1 MAALLSAGVDTIL
14 PDQVREAAAESPICE
29 LKAVHK
35 SFDRGGGKPLRVL
48 EDITLDVRPNEVLA
62 LLGPSGCGKSTILR
76 IVAGLIRATG
86 GEVLYHGSPLQG
98 VNPGV
103 AIVFQSFALF
113 PWLTVEKNVA
123 VVLRATGFDEGA
135 SGEKA
140 RRAIRMVGLDGF
152 REAYPRELSGGMKQ
166 RVGMARALAVD
177 PEVLL
182 MDEPFSQVDALTAR
196 ALRAEVLDIWDD
208 RDRNP
213 SSILMV
219 SHDIAEVAYMADR
232 IVVLSANPGRIRTI
246 VENTLP
252 RPRDTHAPDF
262 TWLLDQL
269 HDIVTSAELPD
280 VSVTAVSAAVA
291 RDVVEPLP
299 AAQPTDILGLL
310 EYLDT
315 QAGACDLF
323 QVAHDTHG
331 TFVEVLT
338 TVKGAE
344 MLDLVD
350 TPQRLVRLT
359 PLGQRFVRSG
369 MEERRPIWR
378 TQLLKLSL
386 FRALKGVIDA
396 KGGEVS
402 REDAIA
408 EIQQR
413 LPREDA
419 ARTFDTLVAWA
430 RFGGLFT
437 YREDAHALSAE

>member
-1 MAALLSAGVDTIL
+1 VPET
-14 PDQVREAAAESPICE
+14 PICE
-29 LKAVHK
+29 LRGVNK
-35 SFDRGGGKPLRVL
+35 SFDRDGGQPLRVL

-86 GEVLYHGSPLQG
+86 GEVLHHGSALEG
-98 VNPGV
+98 VNPGI

-113 PWLTVEKNVA
+113 PWLTVERNVA
-123 VVLRATGFDEGA
+123 VVLQTLGLDDGA
-135 SGEKA
+135 AREKA
-140 RRAIRMVGLDGF
+140 RSAIRMVGLEGF
-152 REAYPRELSGGMKQ
+152 SEAYPRELSGGMKQ

-182 MDEPFSQVDALTAR
+182 MDEPFSQVDALTAQ

-208 RDRNP
+208 RERNP
-213 SSILMV
+213 RSILMV
-219 SHDIAEVAYMADR
+219 SHDIGEVAYMADR

-252 RPRDTHAPDF
+252 RPRDTRAADF
-262 TWLLDQL
+262 TWLLDHL

-280 VSVTAVSAAVA
+280 VSVTAASAVVT
-291 RDVVEPLP
+291 RDVVEPL
-299 AAQPTDILGLL
+299 AAAHSTDILGLL
-310 EYLDT
+310 EFLER

-323 QVAHDTHG
+323 LVAHETHG

-338 TVKGAE
+338 AVKGAE
-344 MLDLVD
+344 MLELVE

-359 PLGQRFVRSG
+359 PLGQKFVRAG
-369 MEERRPIWR
+369 MEERKPLWR
-378 TQLLKLSL
+378 AQLLKLGL
-386 FRALKGVIDA
+386 FRVLKEMIDA
-396 KGGEVS
+396 NGGELQ
-402 REDAIA
+402 REQAIE

-419 ARTFDTLVAWA
+419 ARIFDTLVGWA
-430 RFGGLFT
+430 RFGGLFA
-437 YREDAHALSAE
+437 YREDGQVLSTE

>member
-1 MAALLSAGVDTIL
+1 V
-14 PDQVREAAAESPICE
+14 AENPICE
-29 LKAVHK
+29 LKGVHK
-35 SFDRGGGKPLRVL
+35 SFDRDAGKTLRVL

-86 GEVLYHGSPLQG
+86 GEVLYHGVPLTG

-113 PWLTVEKNVA
+113 PWLTVENNVA
-123 VVLRATGFDEGA
+123 VVLRTQGLDAA
-135 SGEKA
+135 AAGEKA

-152 REAYPRELSGGMKQ
+152 RHAYPRELSGGMKQ

-177 PEVLL
+177 PEILL
-182 MDEPFSQVDALTAR
+182 MDEPFSQVDALTAE

-208 RDRNP
+208 RERNP
-213 SSILMV
+213 TSILMV

-252 RPRDTHAPDF
+252 RPRNIRAPDF
-262 TWLLDQL
+262 TWLLDRL

-280 VSVTAVSAAVA
+280 VSVTAASFAIAQ
-291 RDVVEPLP
+291 DVVEPLP
-299 AAQPTDILGLL
+299 AAQTNDILGLL
-310 EYLDT
+310 EHLDT

-323 QVAHDTHG
+323 QVAQDTHG

-369 MEERRPIWR
+369 MEERKPIWR
-378 TQLLKLSL
+378 AQLLKLGL
-386 FRALKGVIDA
+386 FRALKEMIAVN
-396 KGGEVS
+396 GGELS
-402 REDAIA
+402 REHAIA

-419 ARTFDTLVAWA
+419 SRMFDTLVAWA

>member
-1 MAALLSAGVDTIL
+1 VALT
-14 PDQVREAAAESPICE
+14 PICE
-29 LKAVHK
+29 LRAVHK
-35 SFDRGGGKPLRVL
+35 SFEREGGKPLRVI

-76 IVAGLIRATG
+76 IVAGLIQATG
-86 GEVLYHGSPLQG
+86 GEVLYHGSPLEG

-113 PWLTVEKNVA
+113 PWLTVERNVA
-123 VVLRATGFDEGA
+123 VVLQSLGLDEA
-135 SGEKA
+135 AARDKA
-140 RRAIRMVGLDGF
+140 RSAIRMVGLEGF

-182 MDEPFSQVDALTAR
+182 MDEPFSQVDALTAQ

-208 RDRNP
+208 RERNP
-213 SSILMV
+213 TSILMV

-252 RPRDTHAPDF
+252 RPRDSRSPDF
-262 TWLLDQL
+262 TWLLDRL

-280 VSVTAVSAAVA
+280 VSVSAASPGVA
-291 RDVVEPLP
+291 TDVVEPLP
-299 AAQPTDILGLL
+299 VAHSTDILGLL

-315 QAGACDLF
+315 QAGTRDLF
-323 QVAHDTHG
+323 QVAHETQG
-331 TFVEVLT
+331 PFVEVLT

-344 MLDLVD
+344 MLELVD

-359 PLGQRFVRSG
+359 TLGQKFVRAG
-369 MEERRPIWR
+369 MEERRPLWR
-378 TQLLKLSL
+378 AQLLKLGL
-386 FRALKGVIDA
+386 FRVIRDMVQVN
-396 KGGEVS
+396 GGEIG
-402 REDAIA
+402 REQAVA

-419 ARTFDTLVAWA
+419 ARIFDTMVGWA

-437 YREDAHALSAE
+437 YREDTETLGTE

>member
-1 MAALLSAGVDTIL
+1 
-14 PDQVREAAAESPICE
+14 
-29 LKAVHK
+29 
-35 SFDRGGGKPLRVL
+35 
-48 EDITLDVRPNEVLA
+48 
-62 LLGPSGCGKSTILR
+62 
-76 IVAGLIRATG
+76 VAGLIQATG
-86 GEVLYHGSPLQG
+86 GEVLYHGSPLEG
-98 VNPGV
+98 LNPGI

-113 PWLTVEKNVA
+113 PWLTVERNVA
-123 VVLRATGFDEGA
+123 VVLRTLGLEAA
-135 SGEKA
+135 AAQEKA
-140 RRAIRMVGLDGF
+140 RRTIRMVGLDGF

-177 PEVLL
+177 PEILL
-182 MDEPFSQVDALTAR
+182 MDEPFSQVDALTAQ

-208 RDRNP
+208 RERNL
-213 SSILMV
+213 SSIVMV

-232 IVVLSANPGRIRTI
+232 IVVMSANPGRIRTV

-262 TWLLDQL
+262 TWLLDHL

-280 VSVTAVSAAVA
+280 VSVTATSPAAA
-291 RDVVEPLP
+291 PGVVEPLP
-299 AAQPTDILGLL
+299 AAHTSDILGLV

-323 QVAHDTHG
+323 QVTHDTHG

-338 TVKGAE
+338 SVKGAE

-359 PLGQRFVRSG
+359 PLGQRFVRSA
-369 MEERRPIWR
+369 MEERKPLWR
-378 TQLLKLSL
+378 AQLLKLGL
-386 FRALKGVIDA
+386 FRALEEMIDV
-396 KGGEVS
+396 KGGELS
-402 REDAIA
+402 RERALA

-413 LPREDA
+413 LPHEDA
-419 ARTFDTLVAWA
+419 SRTFDVLVGWA

-437 YREDAHALSAE
+437 YREDARMLGVE

>member
-1 MAALLSAGVDTIL
+1 
-14 PDQVREAAAESPICE
+14 
-29 LKAVHK
+29 
-35 SFDRGGGKPLRVL
+35 
-48 EDITLDVRPNEVLA
+48 VLA

-76 IVAGLIRATG
+76 IVAGLIRPTG

-103 AIVFQSFALF
+103 AMVFQSFALF
-113 PWLTVEKNVA
+113 PWLTVESNVA
-123 VVLRATGFDEGA
+123 VVLRTLGADEATA
-135 SGEKA
+135 REKA

-182 MDEPFSQVDALTAR
+182 MDEPFSQVDALTAQ

-208 RDRNP
+208 RERNP

-232 IVVLSANPGRIRTI
+232 IVVLSANPGRIRT
-246 VENTLP
+246 VVDNDLP
-252 RPRDTHAPDF
+252 RPRDTRSPDF
-262 TWLLDQL
+262 TWLLDHL

-280 VSVTAVSAAVA
+280 VTITAASPAVP
-291 RDVVEPLP
+291 VYVLEPLP
-299 AAQPTDILGLL
+299 AAQTADILGLL
-310 EYLDT
+310 EYLDA
-315 QAGACDLF
+315 QKGACDLF
-323 QVAHDTHG
+323 QLASDTQQS
-331 TFVEVLT
+331 FVEVLV

-344 MLDLVD
+344 MLGFVD

-359 PLGQRFVRSG
+359 LLGQRFVRAD
-369 MEERRPIWR
+369 MEERKGLWR
-378 TQLLKLSL
+378 AELLKLGL
-386 FRALKGVIDA
+386 VRALRQMVEVN
-396 KGGEVS
+396 GGELS
-402 REDAIA
+402 REQAEA

-419 ARTFDTLVAWA
+419 SRTFDTLVNWA

-437 YREDAHALSAE
+437 YRESAQALSAE